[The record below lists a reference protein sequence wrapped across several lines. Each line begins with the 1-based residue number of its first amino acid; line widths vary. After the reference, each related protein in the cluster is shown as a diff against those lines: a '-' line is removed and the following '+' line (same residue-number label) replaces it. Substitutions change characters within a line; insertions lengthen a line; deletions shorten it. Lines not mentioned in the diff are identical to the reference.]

1 MAERGELLK
10 LDQNRDLN
18 RDVERLKNQVKG
30 LLDAARH
37 NELVHNRF
45 QAIEFALLAA
55 QDFTAI
61 ADCLRDDFKR
71 LAELD
76 SVCLVLTD
84 EGGRIQKLHYGGGD
98 EQCPGGMMLVSKM
111 ASIKRLRNLGAVP
124 VLGRYD
130 KYQHGWLFDEP
141 PQEPGSIAL
150 LPLNRHYRS
159 IGCLALYSSTINR
172 YQPDAS
178 TEFLQR
184 LGMIAAICVENC
196 LNFEQLRRLGF
207 TDALTGLSNRREL
220 ERRMDIEV
228 SRILRENKPLSCLY
242 LDVDHFKQ
250 VNDEHGHDVGDH
262 VLQTVSEVM
271 MRVVR
276 LGDVVARYGGEE
288 FVIMLPGAG
297 PGQAQETAERI
308 RAAVEKSST
317 QMGKKASVAVT
328 VSIGIASFTPE
339 KETIGDAAE
348 ISEQILNRA
357 DQALMRAKTTGRN
370 RVIMVSG

>member
-1 MAERGELLK
+1 MVKRGELLE
-10 LDQNRDLN
+10 LNQNRELD
-18 RDVERLKNQVKG
+18 RDVERLRNQVKE
-30 LLDAARH
+30 LVDAARH
-37 NELVHNRF
+37 NESVHNRF

-55 QDFTAI
+55 QDFAAI
-61 ADCLRDDFKR
+61 AECLRDDLKR

-76 SVCLVLTD
+76 NVCLVLAD
-84 EGGRIQKLHYGGGD
+84 EGGRIQKLHYGSGD
-98 EQCPGGMMLVSKM
+98 ARCPSGMMLVSKM
-111 ASIKRLRNLGAVP
+111 AGIKRLRNLGAVP

-141 PQEPGSIAL
+141 PQEPGSVAL
-150 LPLNRHYRS
+150 LSLNRHYRS
-159 IGCLALYSSTINR
+159 IGCLALYSSRINR
-172 YQPDAS
+172 YQPDAA

-196 LNFEQLRRLGF
+196 LNYEHLRRLGF

-250 VNDEHGHDVGDH
+250 VNDQYGHDMGDH

-271 MRVVR
+271 MHVVR

-288 FVIMLPGAG
+288 FVVMLPGAG

-308 RAAVEKSST
+308 R
-317 QMGKKASVAVT
+317 VA
-328 VSIGIASFTPE
+328 
-339 KETIGDAAE
+339 
-348 ISEQILNRA
+348 L
-357 DQALMRAKTTGRN
+357 
-370 RVIMVSG
+370 

>member
-1 MAERGELLK
+1 MMGERGELLD
-10 LDQNRDLN
+10 LNRNRDLD
-18 RDVERLKNQVKG
+18 RDVDRLKKQVKE

-37 NELVHNRF
+37 NESVHNRF
-45 QAIEFALLAA
+45 QDIEFALLAA
-55 QDFTAI
+55 QDFSAI

-76 SVCLVLTD
+76 NVCLVLAD
-84 EGGRIQKLHYGGGD
+84 EGGRIQKLHYANAD
-98 EQCPGGMMLVSKM
+98 TQCPGGMLLVSNVGN
-111 ASIKRLRNLGAVP
+111 IKRLRHLGASP

-130 KYQHGWLFDEP
+130 KFQHGWLFDQP

-150 LPLNRHYRS
+150 LSLHRHYRS
-159 IGCLALYSSTINR
+159 IGCLALYSSRINR
-172 YQPDAS
+172 YQPDAA

-228 SRILRENKPLSCLY
+228 SRILRESKPLSCLY

-250 VNDEHGHDVGDH
+250 VNDRHGHDVGDQ
-262 VLQTVSEVM
+262 VLQAVSEVM

-288 FVIMLPGAG
+288 FVIMLPGAALA
-297 PGQAQETAERI
+297 QAQETAERI
-308 RAAVEKSST
+308 RIAVEQTTTVLSEKSSV
-317 QMGKKASVAVT
+317 QVT
-328 VSIGIASFTPE
+328 VSIGLACFTPE

-348 ISEQILNRA
+348 ISEQVLNRA
-357 DQALMRAKTTGRN
+357 DQALLSAKSAGRN
-370 RVIMVSG
+370 RVMIG